1 MSKAGTIRRW
11 KTRQSIILWCDRA
24 KLSRYPRI
32 VGEYSPEHQ
41 FSGDAN
47 MKQTLVVTAIVILFV
62 GCNESKE
69 GRIRNLESQI
79 EQTNDQLQEFE
90 SRIEALES
98 KAGAE

>member
-1 MSKAGTIRRW
+1 
-11 KTRQSIILWCDRA
+11 
-24 KLSRYPRI
+24 
-32 VGEYSPEHQ
+32 
-41 FSGDAN
+41 